1 MELWS
6 IFQLLMTKVEKF
18 QTLIIW
24 FIFLTGDAK
33 IIGVGNGDPSSHEQI
48 NVLMELGK
56 EVLSTENVKSL
67 FKRKNSWR
75 CKIGSKIKWIVQ
87 L

>member
-1 MELWS
+1 
-6 IFQLLMTKVEKF
+6 MTKVEKF

-56 EVLSTENVKSL
+56 EVLSTENVKLL
-67 FKRKNSWR
+67 FKLEK
-75 CKIGSKIKWIVQ
+75 Q
-87 L
+87 LEM